1 MTTAAL
7 TVAEDQSWLHLYDP
21 YAQGVLNLPED
32 GAVLSQSMAD
42 ELNVTTGDTV
52 TVRFTGDSRYYTM
65 KVSRILR
72 GVSGAYV
79 GRGFW
84 RSLGRPYVPTTAYA
98 AAADR
103 TALAAELDRYDFV
116 DGWQTR
122 ETVTDAAGRAALQ
135 RFSGGV
141 YPDRIRRKPGL
152 RGDL

>member
-1 MTTAAL
+1 
-7 TVAEDQSWLHLYDP
+7 
-21 YAQGVLNLPED
+21 
-32 GAVLSQSMAD
+32 MAD